1 MRKLLSLAVIAGLAL
16 AFTSQAHS
24 TPQPVPNFNAAQ
36 WCQDHGVSPQNQ
48 GQCVSAVKAFFHE
61 DNAAPNRGDIPR
73 LCKVLRA
80 FLAHYPFIPDFN
92 QGQCV
97 STIMHYFN
105 EF

>member
-1 MRKLLSLAVIAGLAL
+1 MESLSA
-16 AFTSQAHS
+16 SQSMPDTYGAEDRWGG
-24 TPQPVPNFNAAQ
+24 P
-36 WCQDHGVSPQNQ
+36 
-48 GQCVSAVKAFFHE
+48 CVSAVKAFFYE
-61 DNAAPNRGDIPR
+61 DNAAPNRGDIPQ